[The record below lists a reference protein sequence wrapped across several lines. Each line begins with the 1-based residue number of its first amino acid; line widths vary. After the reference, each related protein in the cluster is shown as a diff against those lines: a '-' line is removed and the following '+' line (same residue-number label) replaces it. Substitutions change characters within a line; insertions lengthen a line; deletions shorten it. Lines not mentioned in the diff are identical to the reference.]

1 MKCEGDCGRSFRNGE
16 TVYAIPTRI
25 VIVRNGRETFNIV
38 DRVLCAPCYVSA
50 TPHGTDALHTRA
62 AAVRG

>member
-25 VIVRNGRETFNIV
+25 VIVRNGKETFNIV
-38 DRVLCAPCYVSA
+38 DRVLCTPCYGRA
-50 TPHGTDALHTRA
+50 TSHGIDALHTRA
-62 AAVRG
+62 AVVHG